1 MNMANSWQF
10 IVRGLMLIFA
20 VYVDVVSKKNR

>member
-1 MNMANSWQF
+1 MDVFWQY
-10 IVRGLMLIFA
+10 IIRGLVLIFA